1 MTFLFVLAAMVG
13 MRPTANPG
21 RYFRTHSQASSPR
34 SITPTQLP
42 SPRTLSIPALAP
54 TDTSAR
60 RDLLPDRWAVAHPG
74 SILQARQLESR
85 HALEQRRTRRTARR
99 LQTSA

>member
-1 MTFLFVLAAMVG
+1 MFFGSLREGRTAATLYSLVQSA
-13 MRPTANPG
+13 RLYHLDVTAYVTDIL
-21 RYFRTHSQASSPR
+21 RR
-34 SITPTQLP
+34 L
-42 SPRTLSIPALAP
+42 PALAP
-54 TDTSAR
+54 TDTSAL

-74 SILQARQLESR
+74 SILQARQQESR